1 MHDSEK
7 LELRRA
13 ITRALKEAKVVTAP
27 TFEQWTRQM
36 LIRLDQMEISLQRM
50 TLQLEEMK
58 QRLEAAEQGRANSS
72 APPGAD
78 PEGGLR
84 TDAGR

>member
-13 ITRALKEAKVVTAP
+13 ITRALKEAHVVTAP

-58 QRLEAAEQGRANSS
+58 QRLEATENDRPTDNSEVS
-72 APPGAD
+72 
-78 PEGGLR
+78 
-84 TDAGR
+84 

>member
-13 ITRALKEAKVVTAP
+13 VTRALKEAHVLTAP
-27 TFEQWTRQM
+27 TFDQWTRQM

-50 TLQLEEMK
+50 TQQLEEMK
-58 QRLEAAEQGRANSS
+58 RRLEAAERGKSV
-72 APPGAD
+72 
-78 PEGGLR
+78 
-84 TDAGR
+84 DASRDTA

>member
-13 ITRALKEAKVVTAP
+13 MARALKEAHVLTQP
-27 TFEQWTRQM
+27 TFDQWTRQM

-58 QRLEAAEQGRANSS
+58 QRLEETDRAQPKGE
-72 APPGAD
+72 PP
-78 PEGGLR
+78 PTNE
-84 TDAGR
+84 